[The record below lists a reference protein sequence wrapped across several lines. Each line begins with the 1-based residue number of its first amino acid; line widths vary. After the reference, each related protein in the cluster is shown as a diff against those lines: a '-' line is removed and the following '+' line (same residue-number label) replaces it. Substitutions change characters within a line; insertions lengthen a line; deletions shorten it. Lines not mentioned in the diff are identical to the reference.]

1 MAALTREALRDTV
14 LRAEIMALLHDV
26 GKLSWPFVGTGCGQF
41 DYDALLQQ
49 HGVPRKASLLEIHT
63 SEFLKRNFADDNDL
77 GALQKRL
84 KETSDGCLPGV
95 PDEPSALGSLL
106 AAHHSGHDPLR
117 SDKNKPLSQLILL
130 TMYADTADSLYSKG
144 AETEGRLRQDSDI
157 FLTTPFGNVQNRI
170 DRKMIEDDARGLH
183 KALAEEL
190 AGWRDWRGGQLIE
203 KRRKIRAILKRYGS
217 RHLAE
222 TRLPNNDVSLWQH
235 SASVAGIFK
244 ALLAGRL
251 LSGNWDGLLRN
262 DELAHCNQRLAF
274 LAFRWDADAYMARSL
289 RSFEVA
295 GRQKKLEELS
305 DCLRDML
312 ETEYCLGNEIYR
324 DRLGIC
330 FLTPVPEAL
339 PDDSP
344 LKDWPQ
350 ELAARME
357 SLCNGGIIR
366 GELPWS
372 LHIQPRGLLLG
383 EFLSFWNEPGSALY
397 SGPCMPCW
405 QQEWAGRKG
414 RQPQVCPRCGM
425 HAVLEDPGRIGSGDD
440 IACED
445 CGKIATL
452 GHRELERCGAALPEG
467 RKENFLRFVRADD
480 EAGDANGE
488 NGNEYSE
495 ARVALIQGIFSLQA
509 LHGRGE
515 PGWAHMLTPDLK
527 AKQDGELRNLRDVA
541 DSWRK
546 VLQLSDS
553 GENKKLCNKFV
564 SLLGMR
570 AGSFQ
575 SEEGISKEGW
585 CGDAVL
591 TLGLKARLT
600 DGVRRLVFQ
609 GESLPEDAEQAAAA
623 MLLWGARQHPS
634 PSRLARVWEELG
646 AFTAWASGLK
656 QAGREDCG
664 RQTEPEESD
673 WLRLPLTRDV
683 TSFQLIVPA
692 RDAWRVLHDIHAAY
706 VRRFGRVRH
715 ILPLHLSAGIF
726 RRKAPLYIAMDAARR
741 FRALAENS
749 GPRFWELLGSARGQ
763 ETTRLEWRTH
773 DGRKVVWDV
782 PHLLPNR
789 KKDGSGREDLFR
801 TWYLAEGAAL
811 PTHLSRLVPGTRY
824 HVWPSSFDFEV
835 LDASVRR
842 YDIRYRGGPRF
853 WELLGSARG
862 QETTRLEWRTH
873 DGRKVVWDVP
883 HLLPNRKKDGSGRE
897 DLFRTWYLAEGAALP
912 THLSR
917 LVPGT
922 RYHVWPSSFD
932 FEVLDAS
939 VRRYD
944 IRYRDGHRDHYMMRA
959 PGPRPYPLEIVRDWD
974 AYLNDSGLF
983 RGGDEGRRQRK
994 NAVELLA
1001 RLHLEWGWGDPR
1013 DERSAAALMA
1023 RDILRVTMTEQAETL
1038 SAAAADGSFF
1048 DLCEWADFITK

>member
-49 HGVPRKASLLEIHT
+49 HGVTLLDRKGKPKKASLLEIHT
-63 SEFLKRNFADDNDL
+63 AEFLERNFADDNDL
-77 GALQKRL
+77 GALQERL

-106 AAHHSGHDPLR
+106 AAHHSGHDSLR
-117 SDKNKPLSQLILL
+117 SDKKKPLSQLILL

-144 AETEGRLRQDSDI
+144 AETEDRLRQDSDI

-170 DRKMIEDDARGLH
+170 DRKMVEDDARGLH
-183 KALAEEL
+183 KALAEAL
-190 AGWRDWRGGQLIE
+190 AGWRGGQLIE
-203 KRRKIRAILKRYGS
+203 KRRKIRAILKQYGS

-235 SASVAGIFK
+235 SVSVAGIFK

-262 DELAHCNQRLAF
+262 NELAHCNQRLAF

-305 DCLRDML
+305 DRLRDML

-324 DRLGIC
+324 DRQGIC

-397 SGPCMPCW
+397 SGPRMPCW

-440 IACED
+440 IACEE

-480 EAGDANGE
+480 EAGDADGE

-553 GENKKLCNKFV
+553 EEEDELCKKFA

-570 AGSFQ
+570 SGSFQ
-575 SEEGISKEGW
+575 SKEGISKEGW

-591 TLGLKARLT
+591 TQGLKARLT

-656 QAGREDCG
+656 QTGREDCD
-664 RQTEPEESD
+664 RQTAPEEAD

-692 RDAWRVLHDIHAAY
+692 RDAWRVLQDIHAAY

-715 ILPLHLSAGIF
+715 ILPLHLSVGIF

-782 PHLLPNR
+782 PHLLPNS

-801 TWYLAEGAAL
+801 TWYLA
-811 PTHLSRLVPGTRY
+811 
-824 HVWPSSFDFEV
+824 
-835 LDASVRR
+835 
-842 YDIRYRGGPRF
+842 
-853 WELLGSARG
+853 
-862 QETTRLEWRTH
+862 
-873 DGRKVVWDVP
+873 K
-883 HLLPNRKKDGSGRE
+883 
-897 DLFRTWYLAEGAALP
+897 GAALP

-959 PGPRPYPLEIVRDWD
+959 PGPRPYPLEIVQDWD

>member
-14 LRAEIMALLHDV
+14 LRAEIMALLHDA
-26 GKLSWPFVGTGCGQF
+26 GKLSWSFVGTGCGQF

-49 HGVPRKASLLEIHT
+49 HGVTLLNSKGKPRDASLLEIHT
-63 SEFLKRNFADDNDL
+63 AEFLKRNFAGDNDL

-106 AAHHSGHDPLR
+106 AAHHSGHDPLC
-117 SDKNKPLSQLILL
+117 SDENKPLSQLILL

-144 AETEGRLRQDSDI
+144 AETEDRLRQDNDI

-170 DRKMIEDDARGLH
+170 DRKMVEDDACGLH
-183 KALAEEL
+183 KALAEAL

-203 KRRKIRAILKRYGS
+203 MRQEIRAILKRYGS

-235 SASVAGIFK
+235 SVSVAGIFK

-262 DELAHCNQRLAF
+262 NELAHCNQRLAF

-305 DCLRDML
+305 DRLRDML

-324 DRLGIC
+324 DRQGIC

-397 SGPCMPCW
+397 SGPRMPCW

-414 RQPQVCPRCGM
+414 KQPQVCPRCGM

-440 IACED
+440 IACEE

-488 NGNEYSE
+488 NNNEYSE

-546 VLQLSDS
+546 VLQLADS

-570 AGSFQ
+570 SGSFQ

-585 CGDAVL
+585 CSDAVL

-646 AFTAWASGLK
+646 AFTSWASGLK
-656 QAGREDCG
+656 QAGQEDCD

-782 PHLLPNR
+782 PHLLPN
-789 KKDGSGREDLFR
+789 S
-801 TWYLAEGAAL
+801 
-811 PTHLSRLVPGTRY
+811 
-824 HVWPSSFDFEV
+824 
-835 LDASVRR
+835 
-842 YDIRYRGGPRF
+842 
-853 WELLGSARG
+853 
-862 QETTRLEWRTH
+862 
-873 DGRKVVWDVP
+873 
-883 HLLPNRKKDGSGRE
+883 KKDGSGRE

-944 IRYRDGHRDHYMMRA
+944 IRYRDGRRDHYMMRA
-959 PGPRPYPLEIVRDWD
+959 PGPRPYPLEIVQDWD